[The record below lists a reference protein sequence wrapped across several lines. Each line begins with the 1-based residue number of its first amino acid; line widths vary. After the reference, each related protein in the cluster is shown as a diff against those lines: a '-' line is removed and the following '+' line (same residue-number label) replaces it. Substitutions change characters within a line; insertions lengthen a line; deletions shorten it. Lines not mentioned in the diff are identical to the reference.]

1 MLGGICLC
9 VLQLLDP
16 TISAYFDRRFPSS
29 ANANDA
35 QKRLEFEEALRTST
49 TVYIGNLAFT
59 TSDFQLYE
67 VCPVYQQGSAVKKA
81 ASCLA
86 TLSKP
91 SQTFLF
97 VAVL

>member
-1 MLGGICLC
+1 MHGGRHIVDCD

-29 ANANDA
+29 ANSNDA

-67 VCPVYQQGSAVKKA
+67 VCPICQ
-81 ASCLA
+81 
-86 TLSKP
+86 
-91 SQTFLF
+91 
-97 VAVL
+97 

>member
-1 MLGGICLC
+1 MLMPQKVCA

-29 ANANDA
+29 AHANDS
-35 QKRLEFEEALRTST
+35 QKRLEFDEALRTST

-67 VCPVYQQGSAVKKA
+67 VKPAIVMPVIGIGE
-81 ASCLA
+81 
-86 TLSKP
+86 
-91 SQTFLF
+91 
-97 VAVL
+97 